1 MFWGFLLGIP
11 VGIILGIAMCARYE
25 ILMEKPRSHKDT
37 DDRR

>member
-11 VGIILGIAMCARYE
+11 VGIILGIAMCAWYE
-25 ILMEKPRSHKDT
+25 IPTGKLRPRKDT